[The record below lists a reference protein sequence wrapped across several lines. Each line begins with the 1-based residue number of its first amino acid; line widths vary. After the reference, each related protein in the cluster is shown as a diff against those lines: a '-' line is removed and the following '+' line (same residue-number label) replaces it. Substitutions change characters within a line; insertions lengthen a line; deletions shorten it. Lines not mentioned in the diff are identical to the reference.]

1 MAQRVVVQFVIRMMR
16 CRVSAPGNGIYANE
30 GMVMP
35 FVGTVF
41 IVVEHRFNGL
51 HLTGFHRIRKQ
62 FFMWQLVRYVGCS
75 FARKVRSDGS
85 KFNHG
90 YTGLP

>member
-1 MAQRVVVQFVIRMMR
+1 MTQRVVVQFVIRMMR

-62 FFMWQLVRYVGCS
+62 FFYVAVGTLCRLFFCQKS
-75 FARKVRSDGS
+75 TFGRK
-85 KFNHG
+85 
-90 YTGLP
+90 